1 MHHNAF
7 NYLDDHHAACEY
19 LRTRTSDMLSLHG
32 EINAVAT
39 SEGQMPGT
47 LRIAL
52 YPGLVLVQDLTGCS
66 LHATPCWG
74 DVYVGND
81 NGGDPYMPKTYQCVL
96 AFVLA
101 RYW

>member
-1 MHHNAF
+1 MPYNAF
-7 NYLDDHHAACEY
+7 DYLEDDHLAGEY
-19 LRTRTSDMLSLHG
+19 LRTRTSDMLSLHD
-32 EINAVAT
+32 EINAVAVA
-39 SEGQMPGT
+39 GQVPGT
-47 LRIAL
+47 LRIEL
-52 YPGLVLVQDLTGCS
+52 YPGLVLVQDLTGRT

>member
-1 MHHNAF
+1 MNRNAF
-7 NYLDDHHAACEY
+7 DYLDDHHLACEY
-19 LRTRTSDMLSLHG
+19 LRSRTSDMLSLHDELNTLARLG
-32 EINAVAT
+32 LV
-39 SEGQMPGT
+39 PGT
-47 LRIAL
+47 LRIEP

-81 NGGDPYMPKTYQCVL
+81 NGGEPYMPKTYQCVL